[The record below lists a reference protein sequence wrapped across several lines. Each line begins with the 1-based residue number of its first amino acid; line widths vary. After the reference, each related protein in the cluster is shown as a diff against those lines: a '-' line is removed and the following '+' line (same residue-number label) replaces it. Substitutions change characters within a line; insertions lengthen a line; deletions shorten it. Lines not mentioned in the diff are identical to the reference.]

1 MKTARNV
8 IWCTL
13 LAFFLATSAL
23 TCPAETLPWSRR
35 MADATLVRW
44 PDGRLSA
51 KGQGSRWNYELGMLL
66 EGMDAAWL
74 HTADGRY
81 FHYIKNSVDALV
93 TPDGTIPAWKPGEH
107 QLDEMQ
113 LGRQLLLL
121 YGVTRDARYAKAAT
135 FLYEQRQQQRTAS
148 GCSRHRE
155 RYPNPMR
162 LDGLYRAEPFYAEY
176 ASEFGHPEA
185 FREITREFVRMNE
198 RVRDGKTG
206 LSHHGPD
213 ATKREFRA
221 REVGWQ
227 MMALVDTIPYYL
239 EDDPGREVLLGQLHR
254 DAEAIAQYQ
263 DAKTGFWH
271 PVPDRPSEKG
281 NDAESST
288 SCMIVYAL
296 AKGVRRGY
304 LPESFLA
311 NAQRGYQGILR
322 NFVHGEAA
330 TNDPKAVGAFVLAA
344 TEMEVANDA
353 KLGRGDTVLLD
364 GWYNI
369 QKRPG
374 ASGQPVLFHYKW
386 NELSDPGF
394 SLFGHIVRNF
404 GASTQL
410 LKTAPTLENLHRAQV
425 YVLVSPDIPV
435 WNPNPNYMDRKD
447 AAQIAEWVKAG
458 GVLMILE
465 NDPQNADLK
474 HLNLLS
480 DLFGIHYNDVLRNH
494 VVGSE
499 WSLGKVPVAGGGPI
513 FHQSHMFYM
522 KDVSTISVS
531 SPAVAQ
537 LTKGGD
543 IYMATARYGKGTV
556 FAMVDPWLYNEY
568 TDGRKLPA
576 EYDNYAG
583 GVELMR
589 WILGQVPGRR

>member
-1 MKTARNV
+1 MKTARKV
-8 IWCTL
+8 VWCTL

-51 KGQGSRWNYELGMLL
+51 EVQGPRWNDELGMLL

-81 FHYIKNSVDALV
+81 FHFIKNSVDV
-93 TPDGTIPAWKPGEH
+93 RVSPDGIPTWKPGEH

-135 FLYEQRQQQRTAS
+135 FLYEQLQQHSRTAS
-148 GCSRHRE
+148 GGFQHTE
-155 RYPNPMR
+155 RDLNPMW
-162 LDGLYRAEPFYAEY
+162 LDGLHMAEPFYAEY
-176 ASEFGHPEA
+176 ASEFDHPEA
-185 FREITREFVRMNE
+185 FRDITRQFVRMNE
-198 RVRDGKTG
+198 HVRDGKAG
-206 LSHHGPD
+206 LPHHGPD
-213 ATKREFRA
+213 ATEREFRA
-221 REVGWQ
+221 REMGWQ
-227 MMALVDTIPYYL
+227 MMSLVDTIPYYP
-239 EDDPGREVLLGQLHR
+239 EDDPGRVVLLGQLHR
-254 DAEAIAQYQ
+254 DAEAIGQYQ
-263 DAKTGFWH
+263 DAKTGLWH
-271 PVPDRPSEKG
+271 SVLEGPSAKG
-281 NDAESST
+281 NYMESST

-304 LPESFLA
+304 LPVRFLA
-311 NAQRGYQGILR
+311 NAQRGYQGILGNPVR
-322 NFVHGEAA
+322 EEAA
-330 TNDPKAVGAFVLAA
+330 TNDPKTVGAFLLAA

-353 KLGRGDTVLLD
+353 KLGRGGTVLLD
-364 GWYNI
+364 GWYNS

-386 NELSDPGF
+386 DELSDPGF
-394 SLFGHIVRNF
+394 SLLGHIVRNF

-410 LKTAPTLENLHRAQV
+410 LKTVPTLAKLHHAQV
-425 YVLVSPDIPV
+425 YILVSPDNPA
-435 WNPNPNYMDRKD
+435 WNPNPHYMDRKD
-447 AAQIAEWVKAG
+447 AAQVAEWVKAG

-465 NDPQNADLK
+465 NDPQNADLE

-494 VVGSE
+494 VVGSG

-513 FHQSHMFYM
+513 FHQPHMFYM
-522 KDVSTISVS
+522 KDVSTISVRR
-531 SPAVAQ
+531 PAVAQ

-568 TDGRKLPA
+568 TDGRKLPV
-576 EYDNYAG
+576 EYDNFAG

-589 WILGQVPGRR
+589 WIFAQIPSQK